1 MKKGICLYVL
11 ALIIMVVLVTGCG
24 SKGEDSG
31 VWVPVSIIAY
41 NQQGEELSGR
51 YYERDQ
57 NGNILKYKI
66 TASGDPVAEEQ
77 FFYDSQGIMLKSV
90 TTRNTLATYES
101 EEEKD
106 IPEEKK
112 YEVAVDALSG
122 KITEI
127 STNTVHDTV
136 SRVKYIYRNDG
147 SMQSEQF
154 RITTAN
160 DAEMHEML
168 ASTNYY
174 PTGLEASF
182 SFVLNNEADGNKNSY
197 LDVVYTYL
205 WKYDWHSRP
214 KKVIMT
220 RVRGDETDTVHMKL
234 ETDKYGNITRVYAF
248 NPEDKLTVSE
258 VKITYKK
265 ITHPSASAMIFI
277 PTLGNILRLEPGM
290 LS

>member
-77 FFYDSQGIMLKSV
+77 FFYDSQGMLLRSV

-112 YEVAVDALSG
+112 FEVAVD
-122 KITEI
+122 
-127 STNTVHDTV
+127 
-136 SRVKYIYRNDG
+136 
-147 SMQSEQF
+147 
-154 RITTAN
+154 
-160 DAEMHEML
+160 
-168 ASTNYY
+168 
-174 PTGLEASF
+174 
-182 SFVLNNEADGNKNSY
+182 
-197 LDVVYTYL
+197 
-205 WKYDWHSRP
+205 
-214 KKVIMT
+214 
-220 RVRGDETDTVHMKL
+220 TDS
-234 ETDKYGNITRVYAF
+234 I
-248 NPEDKLTVSE
+248 
-258 VKITYKK
+258 
-265 ITHPSASAMIFI
+265 
-277 PTLGNILRLEPGM
+277 
-290 LS
+290 